1 MQAVGIALPDAEPGL
16 IKITI
21 GRREEKITI
30 ELHQELNT
38 LADNIKQTFDK
49 FQKIHCTILCITESI

>member
-1 MQAVGIALPDAEPGL
+1 MQAVGMALPDAEPEL
-16 IKITI
+16 IKIAI
-21 GRREEKITI
+21 GRREEKTTI

-49 FQKIHCTILCITESI
+49 FQKIHSLPSCVIESI